1 MRVGFQVAA
10 LTALTMLSGAP
21 ARADLVYSQPG
32 DGTACNL
39 SCFTSTFDLRSN
51 FGIQTA
57 DNFSLTQATA
67 IGSVQWQGFY
77 YNSVNP
83 GNNPVSPDTEFWDI
97 SFYADSSGLPEGLL
111 YDEITT
117 VSSTLLGISSVEG
130 STVDVYSFTATLP
143 ITFDASA
150 NTTYWFGPL
159 SFQTNFDPFFLW
171 SAAAT
176 QALGAYSAQRNLG
189 GPDTLWFSQPDDR
202 AFSLSTIPA
211 TIPELSTWA
220 MMVLGFASL
229 GFGSYRASR
238 KRVSV
243 VA

>member
-1 MRVGFQVAA
+1 MRVGFQLAA
-10 LTALTMLSGAP
+10 LTALTMLSVTP

-39 SCFTSTFDLRSN
+39 SCFTSTFDFSSN

-57 DNFSLTQATA
+57 DNFSLTQVAA

-77 YNSVNP
+77 YDSVNP
-83 GNNPVSPDTEFWDI
+83 GNNPVSPDTDLWDI

-111 YDEITT
+111 YDEIAT
-117 VSSTLLGISSVEG
+117 VSDTLLGTSSFEG

-143 ITFDASA
+143 IPFDASA
-150 NTTYWFGPL
+150 NTTYSFGPL
-159 SFQTNFDPFFLW
+159 SFQTNFNPFFLW
-171 SAAAT
+171 SAATT
-176 QALGAYSAQRNLG
+176 QALDTNSASRALG
-189 GPDTLWFSQPDDR
+189 GPDTSWFSEPDDR

-220 MMVLGFASL
+220 MMLIGFAGLGFA
-229 GFGSYRASR
+229 GYRRAR
-238 KRVSV
+238 FTV
-243 VA
+243 